1 VFPSR
6 FPFEAVQ
13 GAQVAQELRSRVSE
27 GVLRDAREWAGGL
40 LPALVDD
47 LVLAE
52 WREWWL

>member
-1 VFPSR
+1 MFPSR